1 MGFSCDLGE
10 YGCPSRLLAM
20 GLLFL
25 VSKVWGSDAG
35 TATRKHMPES

>member
-10 YGCPSRLLAM
+10 CGCPSRLLAM

-35 TATRKHMPES
+35 TGTRKHMPES